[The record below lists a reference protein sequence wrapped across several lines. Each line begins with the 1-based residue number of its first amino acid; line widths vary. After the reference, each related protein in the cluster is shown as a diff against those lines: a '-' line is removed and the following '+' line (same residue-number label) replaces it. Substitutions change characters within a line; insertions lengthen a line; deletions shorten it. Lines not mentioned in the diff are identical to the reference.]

1 MVQSKISL
9 TVLGFLGLSLLAAVS
24 LQQSHAHYP
33 HYQPLWQ
40 APTYALPQPLSLH
53 GHETGTALVAAAHS
67 HEHRSPGKPA
77 ADVSLESAGLQA
89 LPLLET
95 TRVNLALETHLA
107 GQVRVTLQTSPELQL
122 VDGASEQH
130 FQLADSGTLDLPL
143 SLLATSAGQHYVHLF
158 IEHTDTAGVTTA
170 RALAT
175 EFRVG
180 VPLVEKLADKG
191 VRMSDANGLVR
202 LPGHETIY

>member
-9 TVLGFLGLSLLAAVS
+9 TVLGFLGLSVLAAVAW
-24 LQQSHAHYP
+24 QQSHPHYP
-33 HYQPLWQ
+33 HYQPLWH
-40 APTYALPQPLSLH
+40 AANYALSQPLSWKAEAVH
-53 GHETGTALVAAAHS
+53 AVSMTAHV

-77 ADVSLESAGLQA
+77 ADISLESAGLQA

-95 TRVNLALETHLA
+95 TPVNLILEAHLA
-107 GQVRVTLQTSPELQL
+107 GQVRVTLQTSPQLQL
-122 VDGASEQH
+122 VDGASEQTFH
-130 FQLADSGTLDLPL
+130 LGDSGTLELPL
-143 SLLATSAGQHYVHLF
+143 SLMATSEGRHYVHLF
-158 IEHTDTAGVTTA
+158 IEHTDAAGVTTA

-180 VPLVEKLADKG
+180 VPLVEKLSEKSL
-191 VRMSDANGLVR
+191 RMSNANNLVS